1 MKTDCCANII
11 KNRMVSRLRYNLENI
26 IQEKATTSITVKVL
40 MEKKIE
46 TKAARNSTFP
56 VQVFIALLRTS
67 KFRQLILKVN

>member
-11 KNRMVSRLRYNLENI
+11 KNRMVSRLCYNLENI